1 MVVPGQIGLAGSV
14 TWPKKE
20 KLEAIMKNND
30 QDFNEILLSNFK
42 HTPLPTPKKSSKNL
56 DSNKEALKSFII
68 NVLPNLWVSETQ
80 VKLTNLTNLTNFT

>member
-1 MVVPGQIGLAGSV
+1 
-14 TWPKKE
+14 
-20 KLEAIMKNND
+20 MKNND

-68 NVLPNLWVSETQ
+68 NVLPNL
-80 VKLTNLTNLTNFT
+80 